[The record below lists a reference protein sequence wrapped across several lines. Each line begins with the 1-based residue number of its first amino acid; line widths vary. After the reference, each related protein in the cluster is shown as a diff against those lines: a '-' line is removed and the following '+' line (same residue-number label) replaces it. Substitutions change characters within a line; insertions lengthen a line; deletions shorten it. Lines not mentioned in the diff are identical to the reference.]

1 MSFSQALS
9 GLNAQ
14 QQKLG
19 AVGNNIA
26 NSQTVG
32 FKSSNVQFADVYA
45 QSRIGLGTR
54 VSGVLQN
61 FSQGNVESTNRNM
74 DLAIAGEGFFRFQQP
89 NGEVGYSRNGQLTMT
104 ADGRLV
110 NAQGAQIMGYAAD
123 AEGNVQAGG
132 AVEALSVE
140 AGNLAA
146 NATTSVST
154 SLNLDSRVDAG
165 EGLQQA
171 QVVTD
176 MSNATNVVSQQE
188 INYHHNSNFR
198 VYDSLG
204 NSRNITI
211 YYEKRPEAVNSWLGR
226 VVMDGYYGMN
236 SDPVGTATSNVVNGI
251 QEAQT
256 VGKQSYDSL
265 LGDMSGV
272 QSGLESLQLAISN
285 AATAANTAGA
295 DQNDIIDAVNSAA
308 QNFASG
314 AGFTLSEV
322 LTNYL
327 NGQQVTPAEN
337 SVYAAYITEVQNQM
351 AGAADANAAVTNAT
365 SVDPL
370 TDATT
375 VAEFDNFIAARQASI
390 VSEVPAQFAGV
401 AQSATDVIANAVTA
415 GANIDANVTAAQATV
430 LDDDAGT
437 IAAIETISNNLG
449 QQTLAGVTDQDIID
463 AVNGVT
469 NAVTTAAGTAGAI
482 IADVVQAAEDAD
494 PGEAF
499 EAYGENDFVI
509 EFNQNGTL
517 KRIGQP
523 QLADG
528 GGVEYVDVENNRP
541 NINYVSDPSTP
552 LGGET
557 ENLNFNINLAGTTQ
571 SGDNSNDNDVSQDG
585 YTSGAL
591 LGVTIE
597 DDGTVIRN
605 YSNEETRAAGQI
617 ALVSFRNPEGLQPEG
632 NNLWT
637 ATGASGEELV
647 GAPGTGQ
654 RGLIEPSAVETS
666 NVDMA
671 RELVDMIV
679 AQRAY
684 QANSQTIS
692 TQDELLQTI
701 INL

>member
-9 GLNAQ
+9 GLSAQ

-571 SGDNSNDNDVSQDG
+571 FGDNSNDNDVSQDG